1 MAAIR
6 PEANLHSAA
15 SEGFPPVAGTD
26 ARVLVLGSLPGIRSI
41 AAQQYY
47 AHPRNAFWPIM
58 RALFAIDGSYDTRCK
73 QLIARRIAVWD
84 ALQSSVR
91 PGSLDADI
99 RLDKARANDFASFFD
114 RHRDVGLV
122 LFNGRKAESLFTRF
136 VDARPHDASAQFI
149 VLPSTSPA
157 YAAMSFSRKVT
168 RWREAFSSHENLLLP
183 ERGDA

>member
-1 MAAIR
+1 MSV
-6 PEANLHSAA
+6 HCAA
-15 SEGFPPVAGTD
+15 SEGFPPVARGD

-41 AAQQYY
+41 TAQQYY

-73 QLIARRIAVWD
+73 QLIAQRIAVWD

-99 RLDKARANDFASFFD
+99 RLDKARANDFATFFD
-114 RHRDVGLV
+114 RHRDIGLV

-136 VDARPHDASAQFI
+136 VDARPHDPSAQFM

-157 YAAMSFSRKVT
+157 YAAMPYSDKLT
-168 RWREAFSSHENLLLP
+168 RWREAFSLHDYTAT
-183 ERGDA
+183 RGVMK